1 MSKEED
7 ILLINQF
14 INGNISAFDKLV
26 LKYKNIVF
34 NLCFKILYNYEDAED
49 CSQEVFIKVY
59 NAIKNFKFNSSFKTW
74 LYTIA
79 LNTCRNRLKS
89 IEYRFRKNKIS
100 LNSNLNPAGDPL
112 EIHIPDNSYSPND
125 SLNNKEL
132 GNSILKTINDLP
144 DKYKVL
150 VILKDI
156 EEKSYE
162 EIVTMTGLKIGTVKS
177 ILFRAREKLRV
188 KLKGII

>member
-14 INGNISAFDKLV
+14 INGNISTFDKLV
-26 LKYKNIVF
+26 HKYKNIVF

-59 NAIKNFKFNSSFKTW
+59 NAIKTFKFNSSFKTW

-89 IEYRFRKNKIS
+89 LEYRFRKNKIS
-100 LNSNLNPAGDPL
+100 LNTNINPAGNPI

-125 SLNNKEL
+125 SLNNKEME
-132 GNSILKTINDLP
+132 NSILKTINSLP
-144 DKYKVL
+144 DKYKIL
-150 VILKDI
+150 VILKDV
-156 EEKSYE
+156 EEKSYD

>member
-14 INGNISAFDKLV
+14 INGNIPAFDKIV

-59 NAIKNFKFNSSFKTW
+59 NAIKTFKFNSSFKTW

-89 IEYRFRKNKIS
+89 VDYRFGKNKIS
-100 LNSNLNPAGDPL
+100 LNTNINPTGNPI

-125 SLNNKEL
+125 SFNNKEME
-132 GNSILKTINDLP
+132 NSILKTINTLP
-144 DKYKVL
+144 DKYKIL
-150 VILKDI
+150 IILKDV
-156 EEKSYE
+156 EEKSYD

>member
-14 INGNISAFDKLV
+14 INGNIPAFDKLV

-59 NAIKNFKFNSSFKTW
+59 NAIKTFKFNSSFKTW

-79 LNTCRNRLKS
+79 LNT
-89 IEYRFRKNKIS
+89 
-100 LNSNLNPAGDPL
+100 
-112 EIHIPDNSYSPND
+112 
-125 SLNNKEL
+125 
-132 GNSILKTINDLP
+132 LP
-144 DKYKVL
+144 DKYKIL

-156 EEKSYE
+156 EEKSYD

-188 KLKGII
+188 K